1 MRQFLIATAGLC
13 LFGFWWYMDGVL
25 KLNGLVRLNLQT
37 AKPDYFFGWQG
48 LWEAWPV
55 TLIGSMVGCAIT
67 IWLGIAALTSARNAD
82 HRRQITDMTSRL
94 QQAKNMAAT
103 ARENAVKAANH
114 AANQRVANREQEL
127 SRRESEVSER
137 ESRVT
142 VIQDNLVA
150 VLEQKNLQATAEA
163 NARVAALES
172 ALLPREQ
179 AAQTAIQQAERMQ
192 REAIAAVDRAE
203 QDAATAIA
211 AAQAEVDEEK
221 RKSHSANAAFKRLS
235 IKVLKLELA
244 LAEAQGLPPK
254 ADAPPKAKAQK
265 TNPPPPTSAPKV
277 EHSDEMPSTQEGYTI
292 QDWLDGVEPWEKVR
306 LQTNKKKSPVDG

>member
-1 MRQFLIATAGLC
+1 
-13 LFGFWWYMDGVL
+13 MDGVL

-163 NARVAALES
+163 NARVAARES